1 MDAESGKRH
10 PDPMAD
16 GNVVHGGLGRLNDRL
31 RSALATRVHVAGRRV
46 LPWWA
51 ISMAER
57 RRVHDLGLAELVA
70 MGERGSLASVLTPEG
85 VALGEILV
93 MRGVVPMPVGAAP
106 WE

>member
-10 PDPMAD
+10 PDPMTD
-16 GNVVHGGLGRLNDRL
+16 GNVIHGRSGRLNDRL
-31 RSALATRVHVAGRRV
+31 RSALATRIHVEGRRV

-51 ISMAER
+51 ISLAER

-70 MGERGSLASVLTPEG
+70 LGERGSFASVLTPEG
-85 VALGEILV
+85 AALGKILA
-93 MRGVVPMPVGAAP
+93 MRGVAPMPVRPAP